1 MLRPGVVKREKTGF
15 LVSHAVTVPEH
26 GGTLVGPWWYCQ
38 DGSNPFAGVL
48 HLSRVPHRNQEPAMP
63 NERIPKKPREQ
74 YRLRTR
80 LIHGSFAT
88 GRWDY
93 DQHVVPPQ

>member
-26 GGTLVGPWWYCQ
+26 GGTLVGPWWKYCQ

-48 HLSRVPHRNQEPAMP
+48 HLSRVPHRNQEPAIQM
-63 NERIPKKPREQ
+63 NAFRKNHANNIACA
-74 YRLRTR
+74 L
-80 LIHGSFAT
+80 G
-88 GRWDY
+88 
-93 DQHVVPPQ
+93 